1 MISVD
6 YKFTWINFWLV
17 LGQPNTLALLHKL
30 YCTRAKLVVVT
41 SKVDIV
47 WLCPESMALIASF
60 SLTLMHRESEQL
72 SNIELD
78 NVYGLVILLKCH
90 GHAWSRMLLDPF
102 PRLVEI
108 ESSQYSGTGR
118 NAKHRNV
125 VSV

>member
-6 YKFTWINFWLV
+6 YKFSWMNFWLV

-30 YCTRAKLVVVT
+30 FCTRAKLVVAT

-72 SNIELD
+72 SNTELD

-90 GHAWSRMLLDPF
+90 GHGQECCWIHSQDWLKLNQGSTLAQAEMLNI
-102 PRLVEI
+102 EI
-108 ESSQYSGTGR
+108 
-118 NAKHRNV
+118 
-125 VSV
+125 